1 MNTPSKL
8 HTTRGL
14 STTCVVCEQNIIE
27 ATSEICPGPPM
38 PEGGAGDQP
47 APKRKELDEIIE
59 ALHERDAEWATMLI
73 TVFNDAGVHMRE
85 CSNKPNDHVYFKEW
99 ARKVVEKAQ
108 DRMQRPEPTMPS
120 GARMSVQA
128 GTAAPQLSKPQ
139 APRDPD
145 IYARAAR
152 SILGMSTEP
161 NEYVRVTMCASTRQW
176 LRDRMAALRLDV
188 LIERKHLLRE
198 RGPRA
203 DLHDRLLETLE
214 HDLIEIN
221 RITDA
226 LL

>member
-14 STTCVVCEQNIIE
+14 STTCVDCGQNIIE
-27 ATSEICPGPPM
+27 ARSEVCPGPPQLAHGQM
-38 PEGGAGDQP
+38 IDKLEE
-47 APKRKELDEIIE
+47 ELAASCE
-59 ALHERDAEWATMLI
+59 
-73 TVFNDAGVHMRE
+73 
-85 CSNKPNDHVYFKEW
+85 
-99 ARKVVEKAQ
+99 Q
-108 DRMQRPEPTMPS
+108 
-120 GARMSVQA
+120 